1 MLEVHEWYADD
12 AAEKQPQVL
21 RSVAARP
28 SPNHRSDGDLSWG
41 PRLSPCPLRCGGR
54 SGIVVPMSENPEM
67 GHPWS
72 CGSEPPCKAGP
83 STSPSLRSGFSRDG
97 IVLSNPCDG
106 DKSQGW
112 GTEFRR
118 DGGDVKS
125 DSSGAEALR
134 LCDAFQGP
142 EGPCSLRECRPT
154 WDRAFPPLAT
164 ETGRKD
170 GARRRF
176 AD

>member
-1 MLEVHEWYADD
+1 MHQWYADD

-21 RSVAARP
+21 RFGR
-28 SPNHRSDGDLSWG
+28 RGDLRSTTAVTKTCPGDLDSAPAPYDAAVGLGSWF
-41 PRLSPCPLRCGGR
+41 
-54 SGIVVPMSENPEM
+54 PMSENPDM

-72 CGSEPPCKAGP
+72 CGLKLPCKAGP
-83 STSPSLRSGFSRDG
+83 STSPSLRSGFSRNG